1 MLEWNQLWKLKDLRA
16 ALQLYV
22 SQDQEYGWGFG
33 AFYVFRTSNAKP
45 NASLQC
51 CFWRFKVQL
60 YKVHIGFLFNVL
72 VDAVRRQYL
81 LFTGCLIRQL
91 SVVKL
96 NFLTVFH
103 KIQILEWYFSK
114 SLNNNSYNPIL
125 ANCTCIFNYFTIWIF
140 SINKKLIPE
149 SVLIV
154 CFCLSR
160 CDNIT
165 LIYRI
170 PQWSQKYRLYWLLD
184 NGYDCT
190 SNSVSLQWKMEMQRK
205 CVFWYFAQCIL
216 QRIMGENV
224 PRPPHLPINKTLQII
239 F

>member
-1 MLEWNQLWKLKDLRA
+1 MAEVLVHFMYLELQTPNQTHHCNVAFGVLKCNSIKFTL
-16 ALQLYV
+16 
-22 SQDQEYGWGFG
+22 
-33 AFYVFRTSNAKP
+33 VF
-45 NASLQC
+45 
-51 CFWRFKVQL
+51 
-60 YKVHIGFLFNVL
+60 FNVL

-103 KIQILEWYFSK
+103 KNTNLGMIFFQEFEKQLR
-114 SLNNNSYNPIL
+114 NPIL
-125 ANCTCIFNYFTIWIF
+125 ANHACIFNSFTFWIF
-140 SINKKLIPE
+140 SINQKHVPE

-170 PQWSQKYRLYWLLD
+170 PQ
-184 NGYDCT
+184 
-190 SNSVSLQWKMEMQRK
+190 
-205 CVFWYFAQCIL
+205 
-216 QRIMGENV
+216 
-224 PRPPHLPINKTLQII
+224 
-239 F
+239 